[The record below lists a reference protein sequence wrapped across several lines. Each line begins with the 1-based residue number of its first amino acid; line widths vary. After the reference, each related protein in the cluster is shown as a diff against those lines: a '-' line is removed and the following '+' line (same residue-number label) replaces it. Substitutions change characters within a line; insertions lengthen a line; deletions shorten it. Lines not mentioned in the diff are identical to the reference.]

1 MAGRKVLARA
11 GDAAAAKG
19 CSAGE
24 SLPPP
29 PPAHPKGSS
38 SPARQPWLA
47 LTSLPGWLRKGSSG
61 RRGAAGELPSFV
73 RFPAAQGETLQRSHS
88 PCCNFPF
95 NWFLDAFLLNRQIKT
110 LLLNP
115 SAPALLLSAA
125 ARHRDACTVTSPTQP
140 SPRSAGSSAR
150 SPPVSPVTA
159 LLTPRAEHPPGESGR
174 GKSRA
179 ALDMEKSHVNQCAP
193 PQLFPFGCTGVPV
206 SPSPDAG
213 TGPPAEGL

>member
-1 MAGRKVLARA
+1 MPGREAQEGERRVAGRKVLARG
-11 GDAAAAKG
+11 GDAAAATG

-24 SLPPP
+24 SPPPP

-73 RFPAAQGETLQRSHS
+73 GFLAAHGETPQWSHS
-88 PCCNFPF
+88 PCRNFPF

-125 ARHRDACTVTSPTQP
+125 ARHRASWYRHVPHAAP
-140 SPRSAGSSAR
+140 SKERRELSQ
-150 SPPVSPVTA
+150 
-159 LLTPRAEHPPGESGR
+159 EPPG
-174 GKSRA
+174 
-179 ALDMEKSHVNQCAP
+179 
-193 PQLFPFGCTGVPV
+193 VPRNG
-206 SPSPDAG
+206 SADAQG
-213 TGPPAEGL
+213 